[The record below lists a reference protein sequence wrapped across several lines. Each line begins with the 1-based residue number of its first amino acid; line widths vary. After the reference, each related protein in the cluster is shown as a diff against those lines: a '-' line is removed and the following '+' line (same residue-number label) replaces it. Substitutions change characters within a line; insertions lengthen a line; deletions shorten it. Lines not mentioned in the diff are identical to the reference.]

1 MKLIKSQKIALE
13 NGQECL
19 ECDCYLYCT
28 MDTCILDID
37 DEIQEFEFT
46 DREGIESVE

>member
-1 MKLIKSQKIALE
+1 MSEQVKALE

-19 ECDCYLYCT
+19 ECDCYSYCT
-28 MDTCILDID
+28 MNACILDID

-46 DREGIESVE
+46 DRGGG